1 MVEEFVTRPAI
12 AEALGV
18 QRAAAQKWTLPAADA
33 VVVQA
38 NGRKMLAWSRAT
50 VEAWAEREGRPAPQ
64 WS

>member
-1 MVEEFVTRPAI
+1 MVAEYVSRPAI

-18 QRAAAQKWTLPAADA
+18 QRAATQKWALPGPDA

-38 NGRKMLAWSRAT
+38 NGREMLAWSRAT